1 MKLFKKLAAALL
13 AISMVASLAAC
24 GSSSGSASAASEAA
38 KSEAPAAAASEAAK
52 PEAPA
57 AAASEAAGSAAAPAG
72 DVDVNAALKGK
83 TIGYVTINSA
93 SPWSGCIDSALGQL
107 VQDAGATYRNLDA
120 QTDTAKV
127 AEYCQQMID
136 ANVDALVIFGGDPSA
151 NSDIAK
157 TADEAGIPVFMA
169 ALDVSENGKQY
180 VKACVGPD
188 QEQMCYEI
196 GQYII
201 EQNGADAGCKVV
213 QISGVPFLDD
223 YIQREA
229 GFARAM
235 KDTNYELIPA
245 VPIQAIGAVGQGC
258 RLAVLTGDIR
268 EAHIHA
274 LQHGKGVI
282 RRTGG
287 VGQLGQHFF
296 LGSRQAIGPLTVG
309 ILQNVMVFLELRQR
323 HPGIQGLLGDREDLW
338 IYKAQRRGQRHIQAH
353 GPALQPL
360 RLGVAVVAGFGE
372 TCIEI
377 NQLHLLGGGINLIKT
392 GFETFGGLLQG
403 ALQRAQLLH
412 GLFCLGEGCFPCLGG
427 LKYIAELPLE
437 AGVHVFAV
445 FQCHNYTSFP

>member
-24 GSSSGSASAASEAA
+24 GSGSGSGSGSASAASEAA
-38 KSEAPAAAASEAAK
+38 KSEAPAAAASEAAGSTA
-52 PEAPA
+52 ET
-57 AAASEAAGSAAAPAG
+57 AGSTTAG
-72 DVDVNAALKGK
+72 SSDVDVNAALKGK

-136 ANVDALVIFGGDPSA
+136 ANVDALIIFGGDPAA
-151 NSDIAK
+151 NADIAK

-235 KDTNYELIPA
+235 KDTN
-245 VPIQAIGAVGQGC
+245 
-258 RLAVLTGDIR
+258 
-268 EAHIHA
+268 
-274 LQHGKGVI
+274 
-282 RRTGG
+282 
-287 VGQLGQHFF
+287 
-296 LGSRQAIGPLTVG
+296 
-309 ILQNVMVFLELRQR
+309 
-323 HPGIQGLLGDREDLW
+323 
-338 IYKAQRRGQRHIQAH
+338 
-353 GPALQPL
+353 
-360 RLGVAVVAGFGE
+360 
-372 TCIEI
+372 
-377 NQLHLLGGGINLIKT
+377 
-392 GFETFGGLLQG
+392 
-403 ALQRAQLLH
+403 
-412 GLFCLGEGCFPCLGG
+412 
-427 LKYIAELPLE
+427 
-437 AGVHVFAV
+437 
-445 FQCHNYTSFP
+445 

>member
-24 GSSSGSASAASEAA
+24 GSGSGSASAASEAA

-57 AAASEAAGSAAAPAG
+57 AAASEAAGSAAETAG
-72 DVDVNAALKGK
+72 STTAGSSDVDVNAALKGK

-136 ANVDALVIFGGDPSA
+136 ANVDALVIFGGDPAA
-151 NSDIAK
+151 NADIAK

-235 KDTNYELIPA
+235 KDTNYELMEPDYA
-245 VPIQAIGAVGQGC
+245 YS
-258 RLAVLTGDIR
+258 
-268 EAHIHA
+268 
-274 LQHGKGVI
+274 
-282 RRTGG
+282 
-287 VGQLGQHFF
+287 
-296 LGSRQAIGPLTVG
+296 SRSDAKTFME
-309 ILQNVMVFLELRQR
+309 N
-323 HPGIQGLLGDREDLW
+323 
-338 IYKAQRRGQRHIQAH
+338 HIQAE
-353 GPALQPL
+353 GDSIDIVMGYDDDLTMGAI
-360 RLGVAVVAGFGE
+360 AA
-372 TCIEI
+372 IE
-377 NQLHLLGGGINLIKT
+377 
-392 GFETFGGLLQG
+392 
-403 ALQRAQLLH
+403 
-412 GLFCLGEGCFPCLGG
+412 
-427 LKYIAELPLE
+427 E
-437 AGVHVFAV
+437 AGLTDKIKVYSLTGQNDAIQAVADGKLELTVMNRADAIAKELTVAMAEVFTNGTTEYY
-445 FQCHNYTSFP
+445 HYTELTYITKDNVNDYIGKGEF

>member
-24 GSSSGSASAASEAA
+24 GSGSGSGSASAASEAA

-57 AAASEAAGSAAAPAG
+57 AAASEAAGSAAETAG
-72 DVDVNAALKGK
+72 STTAGSSDVDVNAALKGK

-136 ANVDALVIFGGDPSA
+136 ANVDALIIFGGDPAA
-151 NSDIAK
+151 NADIAK

-235 KDTNYELIPA
+235 KDTNYELMEPDYA
-245 VPIQAIGAVGQGC
+245 YS
-258 RLAVLTGDIR
+258 
-268 EAHIHA
+268 
-274 LQHGKGVI
+274 
-282 RRTGG
+282 
-287 VGQLGQHFF
+287 
-296 LGSRQAIGPLTVG
+296 SRSDAKTFME
-309 ILQNVMVFLELRQR
+309 N
-323 HPGIQGLLGDREDLW
+323 
-338 IYKAQRRGQRHIQAH
+338 HIQAE
-353 GPALQPL
+353 GDSIDIVMGYDDDLTMGA
-360 RLGVAVVAGFGE
+360 VAA
-372 TCIEI
+372 IE
-377 NQLHLLGGGINLIKT
+377 
-392 GFETFGGLLQG
+392 
-403 ALQRAQLLH
+403 
-412 GLFCLGEGCFPCLGG
+412 
-427 LKYIAELPLE
+427 E
-437 AGVHVFAV
+437 AGLTDKIKVYSLTGQNDAIQAVADGKLELTVMNRADAIAKELTVAMAEVFTNGTTEYY
-445 FQCHNYTSFP
+445 HYTDLTYITKDNVNDYIGKGEF

>member
-13 AISMVASLAAC
+13 ALTMVASMAAC
-24 GSSSGSASAASEAA
+24 GSSSGSTGSTAEAA
-38 KSEAPAAAASEAAK
+38 KSDAPAAAATDAG
-52 PEAPA
+52 PAPA
-57 AAASEAAGSAAAPAG
+57 AAAG
-72 DVDVNAALKGK
+72 DVDVNAALSGK

-136 ANVDALVIFGGDPSA
+136 ANVDALIIFGGDPSA

-169 ALDVSENGKQY
+169 ALDVSENGRQY

-235 KDTNYELIPA
+235 KDTNYELMEPDYA
-245 VPIQAIGAVGQGC
+245 YS
-258 RLAVLTGDIR
+258 
-268 EAHIHA
+268 
-274 LQHGKGVI
+274 
-282 RRTGG
+282 
-287 VGQLGQHFF
+287 
-296 LGSRQAIGPLTVG
+296 SRSDAKTYME
-309 ILQNVMVFLELRQR
+309 N
-323 HPGIQGLLGDREDLW
+323 
-338 IYKAQRRGQRHIQAH
+338 HIQAE
-353 GPALQPL
+353 GDSIDIVMGYDDDLTMGA
-360 RLGVAVVAGFGE
+360 VAA
-372 TCIEI
+372 IE
-377 NQLHLLGGGINLIKT
+377 
-392 GFETFGGLLQG
+392 
-403 ALQRAQLLH
+403 
-412 GLFCLGEGCFPCLGG
+412 
-427 LKYIAELPLE
+427 E
-437 AGVHVFAV
+437 AGLTDKIKVYSLTGQNDAIQAVADGKLELTVMNRADAISQELVNAMAEVFTNGTTEYY
-445 FQCHNYTSFP
+445 HYTDLTYITKDNVNDYIGKGEF

>member
-52 PEAPA
+52 PEASA
-57 AAASEAAGSAAAPAG
+57 AAASEAAGSAAETAG
-72 DVDVNAALKGK
+72 STTAGSSDVDVNAALKGK

-151 NSDIAK
+151 NADIAK

-169 ALDVSENGKQY
+169 ALDVSENGRQY

-235 KDTNYELIPA
+235 KDTNYELMEPDYA
-245 VPIQAIGAVGQGC
+245 YS
-258 RLAVLTGDIR
+258 
-268 EAHIHA
+268 
-274 LQHGKGVI
+274 
-282 RRTGG
+282 
-287 VGQLGQHFF
+287 
-296 LGSRQAIGPLTVG
+296 SRSDAKTFME
-309 ILQNVMVFLELRQR
+309 N
-323 HPGIQGLLGDREDLW
+323 
-338 IYKAQRRGQRHIQAH
+338 HIQAE
-353 GPALQPL
+353 GDSID
-360 RLGVAVVAGFGE
+360 VVMGYDDDLTMGAIAA
-372 TCIEI
+372 IE
-377 NQLHLLGGGINLIKT
+377 
-392 GFETFGGLLQG
+392 
-403 ALQRAQLLH
+403 
-412 GLFCLGEGCFPCLGG
+412 
-427 LKYIAELPLE
+427 E
-437 AGVHVFAV
+437 AGLTDKIKVYSLTGQNDAIQAVADGKLELTVMNRADAIAKELTVAMAEVFTNGSTEYY
-445 FQCHNYTSFP
+445 HYTELTYITKDNVNDYIGKGEF

>member
-24 GSSSGSASAASEAA
+24 GSGSGSASAASEAA

-57 AAASEAAGSAAAPAG
+57 AAASEAAGSAAETAG
-72 DVDVNAALKGK
+72 STTAGSSDVDVNAALKGK

-93 SPWSGCIDSALGQL
+93 SPWSGCVDSALGQL

-136 ANVDALVIFGGDPSA
+136 ANVDALVIFGGDPAA
-151 NSDIAK
+151 NADIAK

-169 ALDVSENGKQY
+169 ALDVSENGRQY

-235 KDTNYELIPA
+235 KDTNYELMEPDYA
-245 VPIQAIGAVGQGC
+245 YS
-258 RLAVLTGDIR
+258 
-268 EAHIHA
+268 
-274 LQHGKGVI
+274 
-282 RRTGG
+282 
-287 VGQLGQHFF
+287 
-296 LGSRQAIGPLTVG
+296 SRSDAKTFME
-309 ILQNVMVFLELRQR
+309 N
-323 HPGIQGLLGDREDLW
+323 
-338 IYKAQRRGQRHIQAH
+338 HIQAE
-353 GPALQPL
+353 GDSIDIVMGYDDDLTMGAI
-360 RLGVAVVAGFGE
+360 AA
-372 TCIEI
+372 IE
-377 NQLHLLGGGINLIKT
+377 
-392 GFETFGGLLQG
+392 
-403 ALQRAQLLH
+403 
-412 GLFCLGEGCFPCLGG
+412 
-427 LKYIAELPLE
+427 E
-437 AGVHVFAV
+437 AGLTDKIKVYSLTGQNDAIQAVADGKLELTVMNRADAIAKELTVAMAEVFTNGTTEYY
-445 FQCHNYTSFP
+445 HYTELTYITKDNVNDYIGKGEF

>member
-24 GSSSGSASAASEAA
+24 GSGSGSASAASEAA
-38 KSEAPAAAASEAAK
+38 KSVAPAAAASEAAK

-57 AAASEAAGSAAAPAG
+57 AAASEAAGSAAETAG
-72 DVDVNAALKGK
+72 STTAGSSDVDVNAALKGK

-136 ANVDALVIFGGDPSA
+136 ANVDALVIFGGDPAA
-151 NSDIAK
+151 NADIAK

-235 KDTNYELIPA
+235 KDTNYELMEPDYA
-245 VPIQAIGAVGQGC
+245 YS
-258 RLAVLTGDIR
+258 
-268 EAHIHA
+268 
-274 LQHGKGVI
+274 
-282 RRTGG
+282 
-287 VGQLGQHFF
+287 
-296 LGSRQAIGPLTVG
+296 SRSDAKTFME
-309 ILQNVMVFLELRQR
+309 N
-323 HPGIQGLLGDREDLW
+323 
-338 IYKAQRRGQRHIQAH
+338 HIQAE
-353 GPALQPL
+353 GDSIDIVMGYDDDLTMGAI
-360 RLGVAVVAGFGE
+360 AA
-372 TCIEI
+372 IE
-377 NQLHLLGGGINLIKT
+377 
-392 GFETFGGLLQG
+392 
-403 ALQRAQLLH
+403 
-412 GLFCLGEGCFPCLGG
+412 
-427 LKYIAELPLE
+427 E
-437 AGVHVFAV
+437 AGLTDKIKVYSLTGQNDAIQAVADGKLELTVMNRADAIAKELTVAMAEVFTNGTTEYY
-445 FQCHNYTSFP
+445 HYTELTYITKDNVNDYIGKGEF

>member
-24 GSSSGSASAASEAA
+24 GSGSGSASAASEAEAA

-57 AAASEAAGSAAAPAG
+57 AAASEAAGSAAETAG
-72 DVDVNAALKGK
+72 STTAGSSDVDVNAALKGK

-136 ANVDALVIFGGDPSA
+136 ANVDALIIFGGDPAA
-151 NSDIAK
+151 NADIAK

-235 KDTNYELIPA
+235 KDTNYELMEPDYA
-245 VPIQAIGAVGQGC
+245 YS
-258 RLAVLTGDIR
+258 
-268 EAHIHA
+268 
-274 LQHGKGVI
+274 
-282 RRTGG
+282 
-287 VGQLGQHFF
+287 
-296 LGSRQAIGPLTVG
+296 SRSDAKTFME
-309 ILQNVMVFLELRQR
+309 N
-323 HPGIQGLLGDREDLW
+323 
-338 IYKAQRRGQRHIQAH
+338 HIQAE
-353 GPALQPL
+353 GDSIDIVMGYDDDLTMGAI
-360 RLGVAVVAGFGE
+360 AA
-372 TCIEI
+372 IE
-377 NQLHLLGGGINLIKT
+377 
-392 GFETFGGLLQG
+392 
-403 ALQRAQLLH
+403 
-412 GLFCLGEGCFPCLGG
+412 
-427 LKYIAELPLE
+427 E
-437 AGVHVFAV
+437 AGLTDKIKVYSLTGQNDAIQAVADGKLELTVMNRADAIAKELTVAMAEVFTNGTTEYY
-445 FQCHNYTSFP
+445 HYTELTYITKDNVNDYIGKGEF